1 MPSDTHRRGVNIL
14 AKLQTN
20 TFKLDLYQPGTLE
33 ASNLVAGFKYTGQVT
48 ELRLTCKVERTNTLI
63 LGLAAGNPEVFYP
76 IATSIPLLADTTEID
91 LLALLTKNDRF
102 RLSPYTRLQI
112 LLDQPGFVGFNDRIT
127 IAGFAEEEGTGT
139 PAPPATPS
147 TWGGITGNLPD
158 QIDLFTQLEERA
170 PLLHDHD
177 DRYLTDA
184 ELNDLIDLK
193 IAQAL
198 TPPP

>member
-14 AKLQTN
+14 AKLQPSI
-20 TFKLDLYQPGTLE
+20 FKLDLYQPGTLE
-33 ASNLVAGFKYTGQVT
+33 SSNMVAGFKYTGTIV

-91 LLALLTKNDRF
+91 LLALLTRKDSF
-102 RLSPYTRLQI
+102 KLSPYTRLQV
-112 LLDQPGFVGFNDRIT
+112 LLDQPGFVGYNDKIT
-127 IAGFAEEEGTGT
+127 ITGFAEEEGTGT
-139 PAPPATPS
+139 PAPDAPPS

-158 QIDLFTQLEERA
+158 QIDLFTQFEERA

-177 DRYLTDA
+177 DRYLTDS

-198 TPPP
+198 NP